1 MIKILLL
8 IDYSSEF
15 DRKLLR
21 GLVQYSKENGPWL
34 FYRLPSYYSAMHGEQ
49 GILKWAKEW
58 KADAIIGQWN
68 NDTIDLQKELNIPV
82 VLQNYHHRS
91 VTYSNLTGGYKGT
104 GRMAAQFFAK
114 RMFRN
119 FAYFGVKGVVWSDE
133 RCEGYRQEVKRIG
146 GEFFSFES
154 DKQED
159 EIRMEVS
166 QWLQQ
171 LPKPVALFC
180 CDDAHALFIS
190 ETCRMNNIH
199 IPEEI
204 ALLGVDNDE
213 LMCNISDP
221 PISSIELEVER
232 GGYSIGRLIH
242 QQIKK
247 EHGGTFNI
255 VINPIRIELRQS
267 TEKHN
272 IKDPYILE
280 FLGIPEQTDFSETEL
295 ESRLIDHLQ
304 EFLLELGTGFAFVAR
319 QKRFTFEED
328 HFRVDLV
335 FYNRLL
341 QCFVLFDL
349 KTEKLKHQD
358 LGQMQMY
365 VNYYDRYEKTD
376 FENPTIGILLCP
388 QKNDAVVELT
398 LPENSNIFPSQ
409 YQLYL
414 PDKKLLQKKLQ
425 EWIEEE
431 TGGED
436 D

>member
-1 MIKILLL
+1 MERDMENKNILPANPEDSVPELKLLCQKAVDL
-8 IDYSSEF
+8 IDRARNTAIREVN
-15 DRKLLR
+15 
-21 GLVQYSKENGPWL
+21 LVQLLTYYTLGKWIVEVQQGGSGRARYGKRVLETLSDALNHVFGKGYSVSTLTNIRK
-34 FYRLPSYYSAMHGEQ
+34 FYEIYKNRISAPMVTDFAEPNSQPLVTKFGNDVPFRLSWTHYL
-49 GILKWAKEW
+49 ILMR
-58 KADAIIGQWN
+58 I
-68 NDTIDLQKELNIPV
+68 
-82 VLQNYHHRS
+82 QNE
-91 VTYSNLTGGYKGT
+91 
-104 GRMAAQFFAK
+104 
-114 RMFRN
+114 
-119 FAYFGVKGVVWSDE
+119 DE
-133 RCEGYRQEVKRIG
+133 RDFYERLAIQENWGKRELSRQYGSSLYERMLIG
-146 GEFFSFES
+146 K
-154 DKQED
+154 DKQQ
-159 EIRMEVS
+159 ILRLS
-166 QWLQQ
+166 
-171 LPKPVALFC
+171 KK
-180 CDDAHALFIS
+180 
-190 ETCRMNNIH
+190 
-199 IPEEI
+199 
-204 ALLGVDNDE
+204 
-213 LMCNISDP
+213 
-221 PISSIELEVER
+221 
-232 GGYSIGRLIH
+232 GRLA
-242 QQIKK
+242 
-247 EHGGTFNI
+247 
-255 VINPIRIELRQS
+255 
-267 TEKHN
+267 EKPADLV
-272 IKDPYILE
+272 KDPYILE

-398 LPENSNIFPSQ
+398 LPENSNIFASQ

>member
-1 MIKILLL
+1 MERDMENKNILPANPEDSVPELKILCQKAVDL
-8 IDYSSEF
+8 IDRARNTAIREVN
-15 DRKLLR
+15 
-21 GLVQYSKENGPWL
+21 LVQLLTYYTLGKWIVEVQQGGSGRAKYGKRVLETLSDALNHVFGKGYSVSTLTNIRK
-34 FYRLPSYYSAMHGEQ
+34 FYEIYKNRISAPLVTDFSEPNPQPLVTKFGNDVPFRLSWTHYL
-49 GILKWAKEW
+49 ILMR
-58 KADAIIGQWN
+58 I
-68 NDTIDLQKELNIPV
+68 
-82 VLQNYHHRS
+82 QNE
-91 VTYSNLTGGYKGT
+91 
-104 GRMAAQFFAK
+104 
-114 RMFRN
+114 
-119 FAYFGVKGVVWSDE
+119 DE
-133 RCEGYRQEVKRIG
+133 RDFYEQLAIQENWGKRELSRQYGSSLYERMLIG
-146 GEFFSFES
+146 K
-154 DKQED
+154 DKQQ
-159 EIRMEVS
+159 ILRLS
-166 QWLQQ
+166 
-171 LPKPVALFC
+171 KK
-180 CDDAHALFIS
+180 
-190 ETCRMNNIH
+190 
-199 IPEEI
+199 
-204 ALLGVDNDE
+204 
-213 LMCNISDP
+213 
-221 PISSIELEVER
+221 
-232 GGYSIGRLIH
+232 GRLA
-242 QQIKK
+242 
-247 EHGGTFNI
+247 
-255 VINPIRIELRQS
+255 
-267 TEKHN
+267 EKPADLV
-272 IKDPYILE
+272 KDPYILE

-365 VNYYDRYEKTD
+365 VNYYDRYEKAD

-398 LPENSNIFPSQ
+398 LPENSNIFASQ

>member
-1 MIKILLL
+1 MERDMENKNILPANPEDSVPELKILCQKAVDL
-8 IDYSSEF
+8 IDRARNTAIREVN
-15 DRKLLR
+15 
-21 GLVQYSKENGPWL
+21 LVQLLTYYTLGKWIVEVQQGGSGRAKYGKRVLETLSDALNQAFGKGYSVSTLTNIRK
-34 FYRLPSYYSAMHGEQ
+34 FYEIYKSRISPPLVTDFAEQNSQPLVTKFGNDMPFRLSWTHYL
-49 GILKWAKEW
+49 ILMR
-58 KADAIIGQWN
+58 I
-68 NDTIDLQKELNIPV
+68 
-82 VLQNYHHRS
+82 QNE
-91 VTYSNLTGGYKGT
+91 
-104 GRMAAQFFAK
+104 
-114 RMFRN
+114 
-119 FAYFGVKGVVWSDE
+119 DE
-133 RCEGYRQEVKRIG
+133 RAFYEQLAIQENWGKRELSRQYGSSLYERMLIG
-146 GEFFSFES
+146 K
-154 DKQED
+154 DKQQ
-159 EIRMEVS
+159 ILRLS
-166 QWLQQ
+166 
-171 LPKPVALFC
+171 KK
-180 CDDAHALFIS
+180 
-190 ETCRMNNIH
+190 
-199 IPEEI
+199 
-204 ALLGVDNDE
+204 
-213 LMCNISDP
+213 
-221 PISSIELEVER
+221 
-232 GGYSIGRLIH
+232 GRLA
-242 QQIKK
+242 
-247 EHGGTFNI
+247 
-255 VINPIRIELRQS
+255 
-267 TEKHN
+267 EKPADLV
-272 IKDPYILE
+272 KDPYILE

-365 VNYYDRYEKTD
+365 VNYYDRYEKKD

-398 LPENSNIFPSQ
+398 LPENSNIFASQ

>member
-1 MIKILLL
+1 MERDMENKNILPANPEDSVPELKILCQKAVDL
-8 IDYSSEF
+8 IDRARNTAIREVN
-15 DRKLLR
+15 
-21 GLVQYSKENGPWL
+21 LVQLLTYYTLGKWIVEVQQGGSGRAKYGKRVLETLSDALNHVFGKGYSVSTLTNIRK
-34 FYRLPSYYSAMHGEQ
+34 FYEIYKNRISAPLVTDFSEPNPQPLVTKFGNDVPFRLSWTHYL
-49 GILKWAKEW
+49 ILMR
-58 KADAIIGQWN
+58 I
-68 NDTIDLQKELNIPV
+68 
-82 VLQNYHHRS
+82 QNE
-91 VTYSNLTGGYKGT
+91 
-104 GRMAAQFFAK
+104 
-114 RMFRN
+114 
-119 FAYFGVKGVVWSDE
+119 DE
-133 RCEGYRQEVKRIG
+133 RDFYERLAIQENWSKRELSRQYGSSLYERMLIG
-146 GEFFSFES
+146 K
-154 DKQED
+154 DKQQ
-159 EIRMEVS
+159 ILRLS
-166 QWLQQ
+166 
-171 LPKPVALFC
+171 KK
-180 CDDAHALFIS
+180 
-190 ETCRMNNIH
+190 
-199 IPEEI
+199 
-204 ALLGVDNDE
+204 
-213 LMCNISDP
+213 
-221 PISSIELEVER
+221 
-232 GGYSIGRLIH
+232 GRLA
-242 QQIKK
+242 
-247 EHGGTFNI
+247 
-255 VINPIRIELRQS
+255 
-267 TEKHN
+267 EKPADLV
-272 IKDPYILE
+272 KDPYILE

-398 LPENSNIFPSQ
+398 LPENSNIFASQ

>member
-1 MIKILLL
+1 MERDMENKNILPANPEDSVPELKILCQKAVDL
-8 IDYSSEF
+8 IDRARNTAIREVN
-15 DRKLLR
+15 
-21 GLVQYSKENGPWL
+21 LVQLLTYYTLGKWIVEVQQGGSGRAKYGKRVLETLSDALNHVFGKGYSVSTLTNIRKFYEIYKNRISAPMVTDFSEPNSQPLVTKFGNDVPFRLSWTHYLILMRIQNEEERDFYEQLAIQENWGKREL
-34 FYRLPSYYSAMHGEQ
+34 SRQYGSSLYERML
-49 GILKWAKEW
+49 
-58 KADAIIGQWN
+58 IG
-68 NDTIDLQKELNIPV
+68 K
-82 VLQNYHHRS
+82 
-91 VTYSNLTGGYKGT
+91 
-104 GRMAAQFFAK
+104 
-114 RMFRN
+114 
-119 FAYFGVKGVVWSDE
+119 
-133 RCEGYRQEVKRIG
+133 
-146 GEFFSFES
+146 
-154 DKQED
+154 DKQQ
-159 EIRMEVS
+159 ILRLS
-166 QWLQQ
+166 
-171 LPKPVALFC
+171 KK
-180 CDDAHALFIS
+180 
-190 ETCRMNNIH
+190 
-199 IPEEI
+199 
-204 ALLGVDNDE
+204 
-213 LMCNISDP
+213 
-221 PISSIELEVER
+221 
-232 GGYSIGRLIH
+232 GRLA
-242 QQIKK
+242 
-247 EHGGTFNI
+247 
-255 VINPIRIELRQS
+255 
-267 TEKHN
+267 EKPADLV
-272 IKDPYILE
+272 KDPYILE

-398 LPENSNIFPSQ
+398 LPENSNIFASQ

>member
-1 MIKILLL
+1 MERDMENKNILPANPEDSVPELKILCQKAVDL
-8 IDYSSEF
+8 IDRARNTAIREVN
-15 DRKLLR
+15 
-21 GLVQYSKENGPWL
+21 LVQLLTYYTLGKWIVEVQQGGSGRAKYGKRILETLSDALNHAFGKGYSVSTLTNIRK
-34 FYRLPSYYSAMHGEQ
+34 FYEIYKNRISAPLVTDFSEPNPQPLVTKFGNDVPFRLSWTHYL
-49 GILKWAKEW
+49 ILMR
-58 KADAIIGQWN
+58 I
-68 NDTIDLQKELNIPV
+68 
-82 VLQNYHHRS
+82 QNE
-91 VTYSNLTGGYKGT
+91 
-104 GRMAAQFFAK
+104 
-114 RMFRN
+114 
-119 FAYFGVKGVVWSDE
+119 DE
-133 RCEGYRQEVKRIG
+133 RDFYEQLAIQENWGKRELSRQYGSSLYERMLIG
-146 GEFFSFES
+146 KG
-154 DKQED
+154 KQQ
-159 EIRMEVS
+159 ILRLS
-166 QWLQQ
+166 
-171 LPKPVALFC
+171 KK
-180 CDDAHALFIS
+180 
-190 ETCRMNNIH
+190 
-199 IPEEI
+199 
-204 ALLGVDNDE
+204 
-213 LMCNISDP
+213 
-221 PISSIELEVER
+221 
-232 GGYSIGRLIH
+232 GRLA
-242 QQIKK
+242 
-247 EHGGTFNI
+247 
-255 VINPIRIELRQS
+255 
-267 TEKHN
+267 EKPADLV
-272 IKDPYILE
+272 KDPYILE

-398 LPENSNIFPSQ
+398 LPENSNIFASQ

>member
-1 MIKILLL
+1 MERDMENKNILPANPEDSVPELKLLCQKAVDL
-8 IDYSSEF
+8 IDRARNTAIREVN
-15 DRKLLR
+15 
-21 GLVQYSKENGPWL
+21 LVQLLTYYTLGKWIVEVQQGGSGRAKYGKRVLETLSDALNHAFGKGYSVSTLTNIRK
-34 FYRLPSYYSAMHGEQ
+34 FYEIYKNRISAPMVTDFSEPNSQPLVTKFGNDAPFRLSWTHYL
-49 GILKWAKEW
+49 ILMR
-58 KADAIIGQWN
+58 I
-68 NDTIDLQKELNIPV
+68 
-82 VLQNYHHRS
+82 QNE
-91 VTYSNLTGGYKGT
+91 
-104 GRMAAQFFAK
+104 
-114 RMFRN
+114 
-119 FAYFGVKGVVWSDE
+119 DE
-133 RCEGYRQEVKRIG
+133 RDFYEQLAIQENWGKRELSRQYGSSLYERMLIG
-146 GEFFSFES
+146 K
-154 DKQED
+154 DKQQ
-159 EIRMEVS
+159 ILRLS
-166 QWLQQ
+166 
-171 LPKPVALFC
+171 KK
-180 CDDAHALFIS
+180 
-190 ETCRMNNIH
+190 
-199 IPEEI
+199 
-204 ALLGVDNDE
+204 
-213 LMCNISDP
+213 
-221 PISSIELEVER
+221 
-232 GGYSIGRLIH
+232 GRLA
-242 QQIKK
+242 
-247 EHGGTFNI
+247 
-255 VINPIRIELRQS
+255 
-267 TEKHN
+267 EKPADLV
-272 IKDPYILE
+272 KDPYILE

-398 LPENSNIFPSQ
+398 LPENSNIFASQ

>member
-1 MIKILLL
+1 MERDMENKNILPANPEASVPELKILCQKAVDL
-8 IDYSSEF
+8 IDRARNTAIREVN
-15 DRKLLR
+15 
-21 GLVQYSKENGPWL
+21 LVQLLTYYTLGKWIVEVQQGGSGRAKYGKRVLETLSDALNHVFGKGYSVSTLTNIRKFYEIYKNRISAPMVTDFSEPNSQPLVTKFGNDVPFRLSWTHYLILMRIQNEEERDFYEQLAIQENWGKREL
-34 FYRLPSYYSAMHGEQ
+34 SRQYGSSLYERML
-49 GILKWAKEW
+49 
-58 KADAIIGQWN
+58 IG
-68 NDTIDLQKELNIPV
+68 K
-82 VLQNYHHRS
+82 
-91 VTYSNLTGGYKGT
+91 
-104 GRMAAQFFAK
+104 
-114 RMFRN
+114 
-119 FAYFGVKGVVWSDE
+119 
-133 RCEGYRQEVKRIG
+133 
-146 GEFFSFES
+146 
-154 DKQED
+154 DKQQ
-159 EIRMEVS
+159 ILRLS
-166 QWLQQ
+166 
-171 LPKPVALFC
+171 KK
-180 CDDAHALFIS
+180 
-190 ETCRMNNIH
+190 
-199 IPEEI
+199 
-204 ALLGVDNDE
+204 
-213 LMCNISDP
+213 
-221 PISSIELEVER
+221 
-232 GGYSIGRLIH
+232 GRLA
-242 QQIKK
+242 
-247 EHGGTFNI
+247 
-255 VINPIRIELRQS
+255 
-267 TEKHN
+267 EKPADLV
-272 IKDPYILE
+272 KDPYILE

-398 LPENSNIFPSQ
+398 LPENSNIFASQ

>member
-1 MIKILLL
+1 MERDMENKNILPANPEDSVPELKILCQKAVDL
-8 IDYSSEF
+8 IDRARNTAIREVN
-15 DRKLLR
+15 
-21 GLVQYSKENGPWL
+21 LVQLLTYYTLGKWIVEVQQGGSGRAKYGKRVLETLSDALNHVFGKGYSVSTLTNIRK
-34 FYRLPSYYSAMHGEQ
+34 FYEIYKNRISAPLVTDFSEPNPQPLVTKFGNDVPCRLSWTHYL
-49 GILKWAKEW
+49 ILMR
-58 KADAIIGQWN
+58 I
-68 NDTIDLQKELNIPV
+68 
-82 VLQNYHHRS
+82 QNE
-91 VTYSNLTGGYKGT
+91 
-104 GRMAAQFFAK
+104 
-114 RMFRN
+114 
-119 FAYFGVKGVVWSDE
+119 DE
-133 RCEGYRQEVKRIG
+133 RDFYEQLAIQENWGKRELSRQYGSSLYERMLIG
-146 GEFFSFES
+146 KG
-154 DKQED
+154 KQQ
-159 EIRMEVS
+159 ILRLS
-166 QWLQQ
+166 
-171 LPKPVALFC
+171 KK
-180 CDDAHALFIS
+180 
-190 ETCRMNNIH
+190 
-199 IPEEI
+199 
-204 ALLGVDNDE
+204 
-213 LMCNISDP
+213 
-221 PISSIELEVER
+221 
-232 GGYSIGRLIH
+232 GRLA
-242 QQIKK
+242 
-247 EHGGTFNI
+247 
-255 VINPIRIELRQS
+255 
-267 TEKHN
+267 EKPADLV
-272 IKDPYILE
+272 KDPYILE

-398 LPENSNIFPSQ
+398 LPENSNIFASQ

>member
-1 MIKILLL
+1 MERDMENKNILPANPEDSVPELKLLCQKAVDL
-8 IDYSSEF
+8 IDRARNTAIREVN
-15 DRKLLR
+15 
-21 GLVQYSKENGPWL
+21 LVQLLTYYTLGKWIVEVQQGGSGRAKYGKRVLETLSDALNHVFGKGYSVSTLTNIRK
-34 FYRLPSYYSAMHGEQ
+34 FYEIYKNRISAPMVTDFSEPNSQPLVTKFGNDVPFRLSWTHYL
-49 GILKWAKEW
+49 ILMR
-58 KADAIIGQWN
+58 I
-68 NDTIDLQKELNIPV
+68 
-82 VLQNYHHRS
+82 QNE
-91 VTYSNLTGGYKGT
+91 
-104 GRMAAQFFAK
+104 
-114 RMFRN
+114 
-119 FAYFGVKGVVWSDE
+119 DE
-133 RCEGYRQEVKRIG
+133 RDFYEQLAIQENWGKRELSRQYGSSLYERMLIG
-146 GEFFSFES
+146 K
-154 DKQED
+154 DKQQ
-159 EIRMEVS
+159 ILRLS
-166 QWLQQ
+166 
-171 LPKPVALFC
+171 KK
-180 CDDAHALFIS
+180 
-190 ETCRMNNIH
+190 
-199 IPEEI
+199 
-204 ALLGVDNDE
+204 
-213 LMCNISDP
+213 
-221 PISSIELEVER
+221 
-232 GGYSIGRLIH
+232 GRLA
-242 QQIKK
+242 
-247 EHGGTFNI
+247 
-255 VINPIRIELRQS
+255 
-267 TEKHN
+267 EKPADLV
-272 IKDPYILE
+272 KDPYILE

-398 LPENSNIFPSQ
+398 LPENSNIFASQ

>member
-1 MIKILLL
+1 MERDMENKNILPANPEDSVPELKLLCQKAVDL
-8 IDYSSEF
+8 IDRARNTAIREVN
-15 DRKLLR
+15 
-21 GLVQYSKENGPWL
+21 LVQLLTYYTLGKWIVEVQQGGSGRAKYGKRVLETLSGALNHAFGKGYSVSTLTNIRK
-34 FYRLPSYYSAMHGEQ
+34 FYEIYKNRISAPMVTDFSEPNSQPLVTKFGNDVPFRLSWTHYL
-49 GILKWAKEW
+49 ILMR
-58 KADAIIGQWN
+58 I
-68 NDTIDLQKELNIPV
+68 
-82 VLQNYHHRS
+82 QNE
-91 VTYSNLTGGYKGT
+91 
-104 GRMAAQFFAK
+104 
-114 RMFRN
+114 
-119 FAYFGVKGVVWSDE
+119 DE
-133 RCEGYRQEVKRIG
+133 RDFYEQLAIQENWGKRELSRQYGSSLYERMLIG
-146 GEFFSFES
+146 K
-154 DKQED
+154 DKQQ
-159 EIRMEVS
+159 ILRLS
-166 QWLQQ
+166 
-171 LPKPVALFC
+171 KK
-180 CDDAHALFIS
+180 
-190 ETCRMNNIH
+190 
-199 IPEEI
+199 
-204 ALLGVDNDE
+204 
-213 LMCNISDP
+213 
-221 PISSIELEVER
+221 
-232 GGYSIGRLIH
+232 GRLA
-242 QQIKK
+242 
-247 EHGGTFNI
+247 
-255 VINPIRIELRQS
+255 
-267 TEKHN
+267 EKPADLV
-272 IKDPYILE
+272 KDPYILE

-398 LPENSNIFPSQ
+398 LPENSNIFASQ

>member
-1 MIKILLL
+1 MERDMENKNILPANPEDSVPELKILCQKAVDL
-8 IDYSSEF
+8 IDRARNTAIREVN
-15 DRKLLR
+15 
-21 GLVQYSKENGPWL
+21 LVQLLTYYTLGKWIVEVQQGGSGRAKYGKRVLETLSDALNHVFGKGYSVSTLTNIRK
-34 FYRLPSYYSAMHGEQ
+34 FYEIYKNRISAPMVTDFSEPNPQPLVTKFGNDVPFRLSWTHYL
-49 GILKWAKEW
+49 ILMR
-58 KADAIIGQWN
+58 I
-68 NDTIDLQKELNIPV
+68 
-82 VLQNYHHRS
+82 QNE
-91 VTYSNLTGGYKGT
+91 
-104 GRMAAQFFAK
+104 
-114 RMFRN
+114 
-119 FAYFGVKGVVWSDE
+119 DE
-133 RCEGYRQEVKRIG
+133 RDFYEQLAIQENWGKRELSRQYGSSLYERMLIG
-146 GEFFSFES
+146 K
-154 DKQED
+154 DKQQ
-159 EIRMEVS
+159 ILRLS
-166 QWLQQ
+166 
-171 LPKPVALFC
+171 KK
-180 CDDAHALFIS
+180 
-190 ETCRMNNIH
+190 
-199 IPEEI
+199 
-204 ALLGVDNDE
+204 
-213 LMCNISDP
+213 
-221 PISSIELEVER
+221 
-232 GGYSIGRLIH
+232 GRLA
-242 QQIKK
+242 
-247 EHGGTFNI
+247 
-255 VINPIRIELRQS
+255 
-267 TEKHN
+267 EKPADLV
-272 IKDPYILE
+272 KDPYILE

-365 VNYYDRYEKTD
+365 VNYYDRYEKSD

-398 LPENSNIFPSQ
+398 LPENSNIFASQ

>member
-1 MIKILLL
+1 MKRDMENKNILPANPEDSVPELKILCQKAVDL
-8 IDYSSEF
+8 IDRARNTAIREVN
-15 DRKLLR
+15 
-21 GLVQYSKENGPWL
+21 LVQLLTYYTLGKWIVEVQQGGSGRAKYGKRVLETLSDALNHAFGKGYSVSTLTNIRK
-34 FYRLPSYYSAMHGEQ
+34 FYEIYKNRISAPMVTDFAEPNSQPLVTKFGNDVPFRLSWTHYL
-49 GILKWAKEW
+49 ILMR
-58 KADAIIGQWN
+58 I
-68 NDTIDLQKELNIPV
+68 
-82 VLQNYHHRS
+82 QNE
-91 VTYSNLTGGYKGT
+91 
-104 GRMAAQFFAK
+104 
-114 RMFRN
+114 
-119 FAYFGVKGVVWSDE
+119 DE
-133 RCEGYRQEVKRIG
+133 RDFYERLAIQENWSKRELSRQYGSSLYERMLIG
-146 GEFFSFES
+146 K
-154 DKQED
+154 DKQQ
-159 EIRMEVS
+159 ILRLS
-166 QWLQQ
+166 
-171 LPKPVALFC
+171 KK
-180 CDDAHALFIS
+180 
-190 ETCRMNNIH
+190 
-199 IPEEI
+199 
-204 ALLGVDNDE
+204 
-213 LMCNISDP
+213 
-221 PISSIELEVER
+221 
-232 GGYSIGRLIH
+232 GRLA
-242 QQIKK
+242 
-247 EHGGTFNI
+247 
-255 VINPIRIELRQS
+255 
-267 TEKHN
+267 EKPADLV
-272 IKDPYILE
+272 KDPYILE

-398 LPENSNIFPSQ
+398 LPENSNIFASQ

>member
-1 MIKILLL
+1 MERDMENKNILPANPEDSVPELKILCQKAVDL
-8 IDYSSEF
+8 IDRARNTAIREVN
-15 DRKLLR
+15 
-21 GLVQYSKENGPWL
+21 LVQLLTYYTLGKWIVEVQQGGSGRAKYGKRVLETLSDALNHAFGKGYSVSTLTNIRK
-34 FYRLPSYYSAMHGEQ
+34 FYEIYKNRISAPMVTDFAEPNSQPLVTKFGNDVPFRLSWTHYL
-49 GILKWAKEW
+49 ILMR
-58 KADAIIGQWN
+58 I
-68 NDTIDLQKELNIPV
+68 
-82 VLQNYHHRS
+82 QNE
-91 VTYSNLTGGYKGT
+91 
-104 GRMAAQFFAK
+104 
-114 RMFRN
+114 
-119 FAYFGVKGVVWSDE
+119 DE
-133 RCEGYRQEVKRIG
+133 RDFYEQLAIQENWSKRELSRQYGSSLYERMLIG
-146 GEFFSFES
+146 KG
-154 DKQED
+154 KQQ
-159 EIRMEVS
+159 ILRLS
-166 QWLQQ
+166 
-171 LPKPVALFC
+171 KK
-180 CDDAHALFIS
+180 
-190 ETCRMNNIH
+190 
-199 IPEEI
+199 
-204 ALLGVDNDE
+204 
-213 LMCNISDP
+213 
-221 PISSIELEVER
+221 
-232 GGYSIGRLIH
+232 GRLA
-242 QQIKK
+242 
-247 EHGGTFNI
+247 
-255 VINPIRIELRQS
+255 
-267 TEKHN
+267 EKPADLV
-272 IKDPYILE
+272 KDPYILE

-398 LPENSNIFPSQ
+398 LPENSNIFASQ

>member
-1 MIKILLL
+1 MERDMENKNILPANPEDSVPELKILCQKAVDL
-8 IDYSSEF
+8 IDRARNTAIREVN
-15 DRKLLR
+15 
-21 GLVQYSKENGPWL
+21 LVQL
-34 FYRLPSYYSAMHGEQ
+34 LTYYTLGKWIVEVQQ
-49 GILKWAKEW
+49 GGSGRAKYGKRVLETLS
-58 KADAIIGQWN
+58 DA
-68 NDTIDLQKELNIPV
+68 LNHV
-82 VLQNYHHRS
+82 
-91 VTYSNLTGGYKGT
+91 
-104 GRMAAQFFAK
+104 
-114 RMFRN
+114 
-119 FAYFGVKGVVWSDE
+119 FGK
-133 RCEGYRQEVKRIG
+133 
-146 GEFFSFES
+146 
-154 DKQED
+154 
-159 EIRMEVS
+159 
-166 QWLQQ
+166 
-171 LPKPVALFC
+171 
-180 CDDAHALFIS
+180 
-190 ETCRMNNIH
+190 
-199 IPEEI
+199 
-204 ALLGVDNDE
+204 
-213 LMCNISDP
+213 
-221 PISSIELEVER
+221 
-232 GGYSIGRLIH
+232 GYSVSTLTNIRKFYEIYKNRISAPLVTDFSEPNPQPLVTKFGNDVPFRLSWTHYLILMRIQNEEERDFYEQLAIQENWGKRELSRQYGSSLYERMLIGKGKQQILRLSKKGRLA
-242 QQIKK
+242 
-247 EHGGTFNI
+247 
-255 VINPIRIELRQS
+255 
-267 TEKHN
+267 EKPADLV
-272 IKDPYILE
+272 KDPYILE

-398 LPENSNIFPSQ
+398 LPENSNIFASQ

>member
-1 MIKILLL
+1 MERDMENKNILSANPEDSVPELKILCQKAVDL
-8 IDYSSEF
+8 IDRARNTAIREVN
-15 DRKLLR
+15 
-21 GLVQYSKENGPWL
+21 LVQLLTYYTLGKWIVEVQQGGSGRAKYGKRVLETLSDALNHAFGKGYSVSTLTNIRK
-34 FYRLPSYYSAMHGEQ
+34 FYEIYKNRISAPMVTDFSEPNSQPLVTKFGNDVPFRLSWTHYL
-49 GILKWAKEW
+49 ILMR
-58 KADAIIGQWN
+58 I
-68 NDTIDLQKELNIPV
+68 
-82 VLQNYHHRS
+82 QNE
-91 VTYSNLTGGYKGT
+91 
-104 GRMAAQFFAK
+104 
-114 RMFRN
+114 
-119 FAYFGVKGVVWSDE
+119 DE
-133 RCEGYRQEVKRIG
+133 RDFYEQLAIQENWGKRELSRQYGSSLYERMLIG
-146 GEFFSFES
+146 K
-154 DKQED
+154 DKQQ
-159 EIRMEVS
+159 ILRLS
-166 QWLQQ
+166 
-171 LPKPVALFC
+171 KK
-180 CDDAHALFIS
+180 
-190 ETCRMNNIH
+190 
-199 IPEEI
+199 
-204 ALLGVDNDE
+204 
-213 LMCNISDP
+213 
-221 PISSIELEVER
+221 
-232 GGYSIGRLIH
+232 GRLA
-242 QQIKK
+242 
-247 EHGGTFNI
+247 
-255 VINPIRIELRQS
+255 
-267 TEKHN
+267 EKPADLV
-272 IKDPYILE
+272 KDPYILE

-398 LPENSNIFPSQ
+398 LPENSNIFASQ

>member
-1 MIKILLL
+1 MERDMENKNILPANPEDSVPELKLLCQKAVDL
-8 IDYSSEF
+8 IDRARNTAIREVN
-15 DRKLLR
+15 
-21 GLVQYSKENGPWL
+21 LVQLLTYYTLGKWIVEVQQGGSGRAKYGKRVLETLSDALNHAFGKGYSVSTLTNIRKFYEIYKNRISAPMVTDFSEPNSQPLVTKFGNDVPFRLSWTHYLILMRIQNEEERDFYEQLAIQENWGKREL
-34 FYRLPSYYSAMHGEQ
+34 SRQYGSSLYERML
-49 GILKWAKEW
+49 
-58 KADAIIGQWN
+58 IG
-68 NDTIDLQKELNIPV
+68 K
-82 VLQNYHHRS
+82 
-91 VTYSNLTGGYKGT
+91 
-104 GRMAAQFFAK
+104 
-114 RMFRN
+114 
-119 FAYFGVKGVVWSDE
+119 
-133 RCEGYRQEVKRIG
+133 
-146 GEFFSFES
+146 
-154 DKQED
+154 DKQQ
-159 EIRMEVS
+159 ILRLS
-166 QWLQQ
+166 
-171 LPKPVALFC
+171 KK
-180 CDDAHALFIS
+180 
-190 ETCRMNNIH
+190 
-199 IPEEI
+199 
-204 ALLGVDNDE
+204 
-213 LMCNISDP
+213 
-221 PISSIELEVER
+221 
-232 GGYSIGRLIH
+232 GRLA
-242 QQIKK
+242 
-247 EHGGTFNI
+247 
-255 VINPIRIELRQS
+255 
-267 TEKHN
+267 EKPADLV
-272 IKDPYILE
+272 KDPYILE

-398 LPENSNIFPSQ
+398 LPENSNIFASQ
-409 YQLYL
+409 YHLYL

>member
-1 MIKILLL
+1 MERDMENKNILPANPEDSVPELKILCQKAVDL
-8 IDYSSEF
+8 IDRARNTAIREVN
-15 DRKLLR
+15 
-21 GLVQYSKENGPWL
+21 LVQLLTYYTLGKWIVEVQQGGSGRAKYGKRVLETLSDALNHAFGKGYSVSTLTNIRK
-34 FYRLPSYYSAMHGEQ
+34 FYEIYKNRIPAPMVTDFAEPNSQPLVTKFGNDVPFRLSWTHYL
-49 GILKWAKEW
+49 ILMR
-58 KADAIIGQWN
+58 I
-68 NDTIDLQKELNIPV
+68 
-82 VLQNYHHRS
+82 QNE
-91 VTYSNLTGGYKGT
+91 
-104 GRMAAQFFAK
+104 
-114 RMFRN
+114 
-119 FAYFGVKGVVWSDE
+119 DE
-133 RCEGYRQEVKRIG
+133 RDFYEQLAIQENWGKRELSRQYGSSLYERMLIG
-146 GEFFSFES
+146 K
-154 DKQED
+154 DKQQ
-159 EIRMEVS
+159 ILRLS
-166 QWLQQ
+166 
-171 LPKPVALFC
+171 KK
-180 CDDAHALFIS
+180 
-190 ETCRMNNIH
+190 
-199 IPEEI
+199 
-204 ALLGVDNDE
+204 
-213 LMCNISDP
+213 
-221 PISSIELEVER
+221 
-232 GGYSIGRLIH
+232 GRLA
-242 QQIKK
+242 
-247 EHGGTFNI
+247 
-255 VINPIRIELRQS
+255 
-267 TEKHN
+267 EKPADLV
-272 IKDPYILE
+272 KDPYSLE

-398 LPENSNIFPSQ
+398 LPENSNIFASQ

>member
-1 MIKILLL
+1 MDRDMENKNILSANPEDSVPELKILCQKAVDL
-8 IDYSSEF
+8 IDRARNTAIREVN
-15 DRKLLR
+15 
-21 GLVQYSKENGPWL
+21 LVQLLTYYTLGKWIVEVQQGGSGRAKYGKRVLETLSDALNHAFGKGYSVSTLTNIRK
-34 FYRLPSYYSAMHGEQ
+34 FYEIYKNRISAPMVTDFSEPNSQPLVTKFGNDVPFRLSWTHYL
-49 GILKWAKEW
+49 ILMR
-58 KADAIIGQWN
+58 I
-68 NDTIDLQKELNIPV
+68 
-82 VLQNYHHRS
+82 QNE
-91 VTYSNLTGGYKGT
+91 
-104 GRMAAQFFAK
+104 
-114 RMFRN
+114 
-119 FAYFGVKGVVWSDE
+119 DE
-133 RCEGYRQEVKRIG
+133 RDFYEQLAIQENWGKRELSRQYGSSLYERMLIG
-146 GEFFSFES
+146 K
-154 DKQED
+154 DKQQ
-159 EIRMEVS
+159 ILRLS
-166 QWLQQ
+166 
-171 LPKPVALFC
+171 KK
-180 CDDAHALFIS
+180 
-190 ETCRMNNIH
+190 
-199 IPEEI
+199 
-204 ALLGVDNDE
+204 
-213 LMCNISDP
+213 
-221 PISSIELEVER
+221 
-232 GGYSIGRLIH
+232 GRLA
-242 QQIKK
+242 
-247 EHGGTFNI
+247 
-255 VINPIRIELRQS
+255 
-267 TEKHN
+267 EKPADLV
-272 IKDPYILE
+272 KDPYILE

-398 LPENSNIFPSQ
+398 LPENSNIFASQ

>member
-1 MIKILLL
+1 MERDMENKNILPANPEDSVPELKILCQKAVNL
-8 IDYSSEF
+8 IDRARNTAIREVN
-15 DRKLLR
+15 
-21 GLVQYSKENGPWL
+21 LVQLLTYYMLGKWIVEVQQGGSGRAKYGKRVLETLSDALNHAFGKGYSVSTLTNIRK
-34 FYRLPSYYSAMHGEQ
+34 FYEIYKNRISAPMVTDFSEPNSQPLVTKFGNDVPFRLSWTHYL
-49 GILKWAKEW
+49 ILMR
-58 KADAIIGQWN
+58 I
-68 NDTIDLQKELNIPV
+68 
-82 VLQNYHHRS
+82 QNE
-91 VTYSNLTGGYKGT
+91 
-104 GRMAAQFFAK
+104 
-114 RMFRN
+114 
-119 FAYFGVKGVVWSDE
+119 DE
-133 RCEGYRQEVKRIG
+133 RDFYEQLAIQENWGKRELSRQYGSSLYERMLIG
-146 GEFFSFES
+146 K
-154 DKQED
+154 DKQQ
-159 EIRMEVS
+159 ILRLS
-166 QWLQQ
+166 
-171 LPKPVALFC
+171 KK
-180 CDDAHALFIS
+180 
-190 ETCRMNNIH
+190 
-199 IPEEI
+199 
-204 ALLGVDNDE
+204 
-213 LMCNISDP
+213 
-221 PISSIELEVER
+221 
-232 GGYSIGRLIH
+232 GRLA
-242 QQIKK
+242 
-247 EHGGTFNI
+247 
-255 VINPIRIELRQS
+255 
-267 TEKHN
+267 EKPADLV
-272 IKDPYILE
+272 KDPYILE

-398 LPENSNIFPSQ
+398 LPENSNIFASQ

>member
-1 MIKILLL
+1 MERDMENKNILPANPEDSVPELKILCQKAVDL
-8 IDYSSEF
+8 IDRARNTAIREVN
-15 DRKLLR
+15 
-21 GLVQYSKENGPWL
+21 LVQLLTYYTLGKWIVEVQQGGSGRAKYGKRVLETLSDALNHVFGKGYSVSTLTNIRK
-34 FYRLPSYYSAMHGEQ
+34 FYEIYKNRISAPMVTDFAEQNSQPLVTKFGNDVPFRLSWTHYL
-49 GILKWAKEW
+49 ILMR
-58 KADAIIGQWN
+58 I
-68 NDTIDLQKELNIPV
+68 
-82 VLQNYHHRS
+82 QNE
-91 VTYSNLTGGYKGT
+91 
-104 GRMAAQFFAK
+104 
-114 RMFRN
+114 
-119 FAYFGVKGVVWSDE
+119 DE
-133 RCEGYRQEVKRIG
+133 RDFYEQLAIQENWGKRELSRQYGSSLYERMLIG
-146 GEFFSFES
+146 KG
-154 DKQED
+154 KQQ
-159 EIRMEVS
+159 ILRLS
-166 QWLQQ
+166 
-171 LPKPVALFC
+171 KK
-180 CDDAHALFIS
+180 
-190 ETCRMNNIH
+190 
-199 IPEEI
+199 
-204 ALLGVDNDE
+204 
-213 LMCNISDP
+213 
-221 PISSIELEVER
+221 
-232 GGYSIGRLIH
+232 GRLA
-242 QQIKK
+242 
-247 EHGGTFNI
+247 
-255 VINPIRIELRQS
+255 
-267 TEKHN
+267 EKPADLV
-272 IKDPYILE
+272 KDPYILE

-398 LPENSNIFPSQ
+398 LPENSNIFASQ

>member
-1 MIKILLL
+1 MKRDMENKNILPANPEDSVPELKILCQKAVDL
-8 IDYSSEF
+8 IDRARNTAIREVN
-15 DRKLLR
+15 
-21 GLVQYSKENGPWL
+21 LVQLLTYYTLGKWIVEVQQGGSGRAKYGKRVLETLSDALNHVFGKGYSVSTLTNIRK
-34 FYRLPSYYSAMHGEQ
+34 FYEIYKNRISAPMVTDFSEPNSQPLVTKFGNDVPFRLSWTHYL
-49 GILKWAKEW
+49 ILMR
-58 KADAIIGQWN
+58 I
-68 NDTIDLQKELNIPV
+68 
-82 VLQNYHHRS
+82 QNE
-91 VTYSNLTGGYKGT
+91 
-104 GRMAAQFFAK
+104 
-114 RMFRN
+114 
-119 FAYFGVKGVVWSDE
+119 DE
-133 RCEGYRQEVKRIG
+133 RDFYERLAIQENWGKRELSRQYGSSLYERMLIG
-146 GEFFSFES
+146 K
-154 DKQED
+154 DKQQ
-159 EIRMEVS
+159 ILRLS
-166 QWLQQ
+166 
-171 LPKPVALFC
+171 KK
-180 CDDAHALFIS
+180 
-190 ETCRMNNIH
+190 
-199 IPEEI
+199 
-204 ALLGVDNDE
+204 
-213 LMCNISDP
+213 
-221 PISSIELEVER
+221 
-232 GGYSIGRLIH
+232 GRLA
-242 QQIKK
+242 
-247 EHGGTFNI
+247 
-255 VINPIRIELRQS
+255 
-267 TEKHN
+267 EKPADLV
-272 IKDPYILE
+272 KDPYILE

-398 LPENSNIFPSQ
+398 LPENSNIFASQ

>member
-1 MIKILLL
+1 MERDMENKNILPANPEDSVPELKILCQKAVDL
-8 IDYSSEF
+8 IDRARNTAIREVN
-15 DRKLLR
+15 
-21 GLVQYSKENGPWL
+21 LVQLLTYYTLGKWIVEVQQGGSGRAKYGKRVLETLSDALNQAFGKGYSVSTLTNIRK
-34 FYRLPSYYSAMHGEQ
+34 FYEIYKSRISPPLVTDFAEQNSQPLVTKFGNDMPFRLSWTHYL
-49 GILKWAKEW
+49 ILMR
-58 KADAIIGQWN
+58 I
-68 NDTIDLQKELNIPV
+68 
-82 VLQNYHHRS
+82 QNE
-91 VTYSNLTGGYKGT
+91 
-104 GRMAAQFFAK
+104 
-114 RMFRN
+114 
-119 FAYFGVKGVVWSDE
+119 DE
-133 RCEGYRQEVKRIG
+133 RAFYEQLAIQENWGKRELSRQYGSSLYERMLIG
-146 GEFFSFES
+146 K
-154 DKQED
+154 DKQQ
-159 EIRMEVS
+159 ILRLS
-166 QWLQQ
+166 
-171 LPKPVALFC
+171 KK
-180 CDDAHALFIS
+180 
-190 ETCRMNNIH
+190 
-199 IPEEI
+199 
-204 ALLGVDNDE
+204 
-213 LMCNISDP
+213 
-221 PISSIELEVER
+221 
-232 GGYSIGRLIH
+232 GRLA
-242 QQIKK
+242 
-247 EHGGTFNI
+247 
-255 VINPIRIELRQS
+255 
-267 TEKHN
+267 EKPADLV
-272 IKDPYILE
+272 KDPYILE

-398 LPENSNIFPSQ
+398 LPENSNIFASQ

>member
-1 MIKILLL
+1 MERDMENKNILPENPEDSVPELKILCQKAVDL
-8 IDYSSEF
+8 IDRARNTAIREVN
-15 DRKLLR
+15 
-21 GLVQYSKENGPWL
+21 LVQLLTYYTLGKWIVEVQQGGSGRAKYGKRVLETLSDALNHAFGKGYSVSTLTNIRK
-34 FYRLPSYYSAMHGEQ
+34 FYEIYKNRISAPMVTDFSEPNSQPLVTKFGNDVPFRLSWTHYL
-49 GILKWAKEW
+49 ILMR
-58 KADAIIGQWN
+58 I
-68 NDTIDLQKELNIPV
+68 
-82 VLQNYHHRS
+82 QNE
-91 VTYSNLTGGYKGT
+91 
-104 GRMAAQFFAK
+104 
-114 RMFRN
+114 
-119 FAYFGVKGVVWSDE
+119 DE
-133 RCEGYRQEVKRIG
+133 RDFYEQLAIQENWGKRELIRQYGSSLYERMLIG
-146 GEFFSFES
+146 K
-154 DKQED
+154 DKQQ
-159 EIRMEVS
+159 ILRLS
-166 QWLQQ
+166 
-171 LPKPVALFC
+171 KK
-180 CDDAHALFIS
+180 
-190 ETCRMNNIH
+190 
-199 IPEEI
+199 
-204 ALLGVDNDE
+204 
-213 LMCNISDP
+213 
-221 PISSIELEVER
+221 
-232 GGYSIGRLIH
+232 GRLA
-242 QQIKK
+242 
-247 EHGGTFNI
+247 
-255 VINPIRIELRQS
+255 
-267 TEKHN
+267 EKPADLV
-272 IKDPYILE
+272 KDPYILE

-398 LPENSNIFPSQ
+398 LPENSNIFASQ

>member
-1 MIKILLL
+1 MERDMENKNILPANPEDSVPELKILCQKAVDL
-8 IDYSSEF
+8 IDRARNTAIREVN
-15 DRKLLR
+15 
-21 GLVQYSKENGPWL
+21 LVQLLTYYTLGKWIVEVQQGGSGRAKYGKRVLETLSDTLNHVFGKGYSVSTLTNIRK
-34 FYRLPSYYSAMHGEQ
+34 FYEIYKNRISAPMVTDFAEPNPQPLVTKFGNDVPFRLSWTHYL
-49 GILKWAKEW
+49 ILMR
-58 KADAIIGQWN
+58 I
-68 NDTIDLQKELNIPV
+68 
-82 VLQNYHHRS
+82 QNE
-91 VTYSNLTGGYKGT
+91 
-104 GRMAAQFFAK
+104 
-114 RMFRN
+114 
-119 FAYFGVKGVVWSDE
+119 DE
-133 RCEGYRQEVKRIG
+133 RDFYEQLAIQENWGKRELSRQYGSSLYERMLIG
-146 GEFFSFES
+146 K
-154 DKQED
+154 DKQQ
-159 EIRMEVS
+159 ILRLS
-166 QWLQQ
+166 
-171 LPKPVALFC
+171 KK
-180 CDDAHALFIS
+180 
-190 ETCRMNNIH
+190 
-199 IPEEI
+199 
-204 ALLGVDNDE
+204 
-213 LMCNISDP
+213 
-221 PISSIELEVER
+221 
-232 GGYSIGRLIH
+232 GRLA
-242 QQIKK
+242 
-247 EHGGTFNI
+247 
-255 VINPIRIELRQS
+255 
-267 TEKHN
+267 EKPADLV
-272 IKDPYILE
+272 KDPYILE

-398 LPENSNIFPSQ
+398 LPENSNIFASQ

>member
-1 MIKILLL
+1 MERDMENKNILPENPEDSVPELKILCQKAVDL
-8 IDYSSEF
+8 IDRARNTAIREVN
-15 DRKLLR
+15 
-21 GLVQYSKENGPWL
+21 LVQLLTYYTLGKWIVEVQQGGSGRAKYGKRVLETLSHALNHAFGKGYSVSTLTNIRK
-34 FYRLPSYYSAMHGEQ
+34 FYKIYKNRISAPMVTDFAEPNSQPLVTKFGNDVPFRLSWTHYL
-49 GILKWAKEW
+49 ILMR
-58 KADAIIGQWN
+58 I
-68 NDTIDLQKELNIPV
+68 
-82 VLQNYHHRS
+82 QNE
-91 VTYSNLTGGYKGT
+91 
-104 GRMAAQFFAK
+104 
-114 RMFRN
+114 
-119 FAYFGVKGVVWSDE
+119 DE
-133 RCEGYRQEVKRIG
+133 RDFYEQLAIQENWGKRELSRQYGSSLYERMLIG
-146 GEFFSFES
+146 K
-154 DKQED
+154 DKQQ
-159 EIRMEVS
+159 ILRLS
-166 QWLQQ
+166 
-171 LPKPVALFC
+171 KK
-180 CDDAHALFIS
+180 
-190 ETCRMNNIH
+190 
-199 IPEEI
+199 
-204 ALLGVDNDE
+204 
-213 LMCNISDP
+213 
-221 PISSIELEVER
+221 
-232 GGYSIGRLIH
+232 GRLA
-242 QQIKK
+242 
-247 EHGGTFNI
+247 
-255 VINPIRIELRQS
+255 
-267 TEKHN
+267 EKPADLV
-272 IKDPYILE
+272 KDPYILE

-295 ESRLIDHLQ
+295 ESRLIDHLL

-398 LPENSNIFPSQ
+398 LPENSNIFASQ

>member
-1 MIKILLL
+1 MERDMENKNILPENPEDSVPELKLLCQKAVDL
-8 IDYSSEF
+8 IDRARNTAIREVN
-15 DRKLLR
+15 
-21 GLVQYSKENGPWL
+21 LVQLLTYYTLGKWIVEVQQGGSGRAKYGKRVLETLSDALNHAFGKGYSVSTLTNIRK
-34 FYRLPSYYSAMHGEQ
+34 FYEIYKNRISAPMVTDFAEPNSQPLVTKFGNDVPFRLSWTHYL
-49 GILKWAKEW
+49 ILMR
-58 KADAIIGQWN
+58 I
-68 NDTIDLQKELNIPV
+68 
-82 VLQNYHHRS
+82 QNE
-91 VTYSNLTGGYKGT
+91 
-104 GRMAAQFFAK
+104 
-114 RMFRN
+114 
-119 FAYFGVKGVVWSDE
+119 DE
-133 RCEGYRQEVKRIG
+133 RDFYERLAIQENWSKRELSRQYGSSLYERMLIG
-146 GEFFSFES
+146 K
-154 DKQED
+154 DKQQ
-159 EIRMEVS
+159 ILRLS
-166 QWLQQ
+166 
-171 LPKPVALFC
+171 KK
-180 CDDAHALFIS
+180 
-190 ETCRMNNIH
+190 
-199 IPEEI
+199 
-204 ALLGVDNDE
+204 
-213 LMCNISDP
+213 
-221 PISSIELEVER
+221 
-232 GGYSIGRLIH
+232 GRLA
-242 QQIKK
+242 
-247 EHGGTFNI
+247 
-255 VINPIRIELRQS
+255 
-267 TEKHN
+267 EKPADLV
-272 IKDPYILE
+272 KDPYILE

-398 LPENSNIFPSQ
+398 LPENSNIFASQ

>member
-1 MIKILLL
+1 MERDMENKNILPENPEDSVPELKILCQKAVDL
-8 IDYSSEF
+8 IDRARNTAIREVN
-15 DRKLLR
+15 
-21 GLVQYSKENGPWL
+21 LVQLLTYYTLGKWIVEVQQGGSGRAKYGKRVLETLSDALNQAFGKGYSVSTLTNIRK
-34 FYRLPSYYSAMHGEQ
+34 FYEIYKSRISPPLVTDFAEQNSQPLVTKFGNDMPFRLSWTHYL
-49 GILKWAKEW
+49 ILMR
-58 KADAIIGQWN
+58 I
-68 NDTIDLQKELNIPV
+68 
-82 VLQNYHHRS
+82 QNE
-91 VTYSNLTGGYKGT
+91 
-104 GRMAAQFFAK
+104 
-114 RMFRN
+114 
-119 FAYFGVKGVVWSDE
+119 DE
-133 RCEGYRQEVKRIG
+133 RAFYEQLAIQENWGKRELSRQYGSSLYERMLIG
-146 GEFFSFES
+146 K
-154 DKQED
+154 DKQQ
-159 EIRMEVS
+159 ILRLS
-166 QWLQQ
+166 
-171 LPKPVALFC
+171 KK
-180 CDDAHALFIS
+180 
-190 ETCRMNNIH
+190 
-199 IPEEI
+199 
-204 ALLGVDNDE
+204 
-213 LMCNISDP
+213 
-221 PISSIELEVER
+221 
-232 GGYSIGRLIH
+232 GRLA
-242 QQIKK
+242 
-247 EHGGTFNI
+247 
-255 VINPIRIELRQS
+255 
-267 TEKHN
+267 EKPADLV
-272 IKDPYILE
+272 KDPYILE

-398 LPENSNIFPSQ
+398 LPENSNIFASQ

>member
-1 MIKILLL
+1 MKRDMEIKNILPANPEDSVPELKILCQKAVDL
-8 IDYSSEF
+8 IDRARNTAIREVN
-15 DRKLLR
+15 
-21 GLVQYSKENGPWL
+21 LVQLLTYYTLGKWIVEVQQGGSGRAKYGKRVLETLSDALNHVFGKGYSVSTLTNIRK
-34 FYRLPSYYSAMHGEQ
+34 FYEIYKNRISAPMVTDFAEQNSQPLVTKFGNDVPFRLSWTHYL
-49 GILKWAKEW
+49 ILMR
-58 KADAIIGQWN
+58 I
-68 NDTIDLQKELNIPV
+68 
-82 VLQNYHHRS
+82 QNE
-91 VTYSNLTGGYKGT
+91 
-104 GRMAAQFFAK
+104 
-114 RMFRN
+114 
-119 FAYFGVKGVVWSDE
+119 DE
-133 RCEGYRQEVKRIG
+133 RDFYERLAIQENWGKRELSRQYGSSLYERMLIG
-146 GEFFSFES
+146 K
-154 DKQED
+154 DKQQ
-159 EIRMEVS
+159 ILRLS
-166 QWLQQ
+166 
-171 LPKPVALFC
+171 KK
-180 CDDAHALFIS
+180 
-190 ETCRMNNIH
+190 
-199 IPEEI
+199 
-204 ALLGVDNDE
+204 
-213 LMCNISDP
+213 
-221 PISSIELEVER
+221 
-232 GGYSIGRLIH
+232 GRLA
-242 QQIKK
+242 
-247 EHGGTFNI
+247 
-255 VINPIRIELRQS
+255 
-267 TEKHN
+267 EKPADLV
-272 IKDPYILE
+272 KDPYILE

-398 LPENSNIFPSQ
+398 LPENSNIFASQ

>member
-1 MIKILLL
+1 MERDMENKNILPVNAGDSVPELKILCQKAVDL
-8 IDYSSEF
+8 IDRARNTAIREVN
-15 DRKLLR
+15 
-21 GLVQYSKENGPWL
+21 LVQLLTYYTLGKWIVEVQQGGSGRAKYGKRVLETLSDALNQAFGKGYSVSTLTNIRK
-34 FYRLPSYYSAMHGEQ
+34 FYEIYKSRISPPLVTDLAEQNSQPLVTKFGNDVPFRLSWTHYL
-49 GILKWAKEW
+49 ILMR
-58 KADAIIGQWN
+58 I
-68 NDTIDLQKELNIPV
+68 
-82 VLQNYHHRS
+82 QNE
-91 VTYSNLTGGYKGT
+91 
-104 GRMAAQFFAK
+104 
-114 RMFRN
+114 
-119 FAYFGVKGVVWSDE
+119 DE
-133 RCEGYRQEVKRIG
+133 RAFYEQLAIQENWGKRELSRQYGSSLYERMLIG
-146 GEFFSFES
+146 K
-154 DKQED
+154 DKQQ
-159 EIRMEVS
+159 ILRLS
-166 QWLQQ
+166 
-171 LPKPVALFC
+171 KK
-180 CDDAHALFIS
+180 
-190 ETCRMNNIH
+190 
-199 IPEEI
+199 
-204 ALLGVDNDE
+204 
-213 LMCNISDP
+213 
-221 PISSIELEVER
+221 
-232 GGYSIGRLIH
+232 GRLA
-242 QQIKK
+242 
-247 EHGGTFNI
+247 
-255 VINPIRIELRQS
+255 
-267 TEKHN
+267 EKPADLV
-272 IKDPYILE
+272 KDPYILE

-365 VNYYDRYEKTD
+365 VNYYDRYEKKD

-398 LPENSNIFPSQ
+398 LPENSNIFASQ

>member
-1 MIKILLL
+1 MERDMENKNILPANPEDSVPELKILCQKAVDL
-8 IDYSSEF
+8 IDRARNTAIREVN
-15 DRKLLR
+15 
-21 GLVQYSKENGPWL
+21 LVQLLTYYTLGKWIVEVQQGGSGRARYGKRVLETLSDALNHVFGKGYSVSTLTNIRKFYEIYKNRISAPMVTDFSEPNSQPLVTKFGNDVPFRLSWTHYLILMRIQNEEERDFYEQLAIQENWGKREL
-34 FYRLPSYYSAMHGEQ
+34 SRQYGSSLYERML
-49 GILKWAKEW
+49 
-58 KADAIIGQWN
+58 IG
-68 NDTIDLQKELNIPV
+68 K
-82 VLQNYHHRS
+82 
-91 VTYSNLTGGYKGT
+91 
-104 GRMAAQFFAK
+104 
-114 RMFRN
+114 
-119 FAYFGVKGVVWSDE
+119 
-133 RCEGYRQEVKRIG
+133 
-146 GEFFSFES
+146 
-154 DKQED
+154 DKQQ
-159 EIRMEVS
+159 ILRLS
-166 QWLQQ
+166 
-171 LPKPVALFC
+171 KK
-180 CDDAHALFIS
+180 
-190 ETCRMNNIH
+190 
-199 IPEEI
+199 
-204 ALLGVDNDE
+204 
-213 LMCNISDP
+213 
-221 PISSIELEVER
+221 
-232 GGYSIGRLIH
+232 GRLA
-242 QQIKK
+242 
-247 EHGGTFNI
+247 
-255 VINPIRIELRQS
+255 
-267 TEKHN
+267 EKPADLV
-272 IKDPYILE
+272 KDPYILE

-398 LPENSNIFPSQ
+398 LPENSNIFASQ